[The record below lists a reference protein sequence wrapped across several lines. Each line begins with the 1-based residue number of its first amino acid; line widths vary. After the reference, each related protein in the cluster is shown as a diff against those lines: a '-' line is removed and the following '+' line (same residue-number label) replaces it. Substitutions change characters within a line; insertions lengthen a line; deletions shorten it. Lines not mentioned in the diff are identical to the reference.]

1 MSEKIRDYCLTVQL
15 PDRALPTRV
24 KRRLIERLKRKTWAV
39 EHPIINMFKIL
50 KESIS
55 KEINIYTQCLRKY
68 RISIKR

>member
-15 PDRALPTRV
+15 PDTALPTRA
-24 KRRLIERLKRKTWAV
+24 KRRLTERLKRKTWGV

-50 KESIS
+50 KESIP
-55 KEINIYTQCLRKY
+55 KEINIYAQCLRKY